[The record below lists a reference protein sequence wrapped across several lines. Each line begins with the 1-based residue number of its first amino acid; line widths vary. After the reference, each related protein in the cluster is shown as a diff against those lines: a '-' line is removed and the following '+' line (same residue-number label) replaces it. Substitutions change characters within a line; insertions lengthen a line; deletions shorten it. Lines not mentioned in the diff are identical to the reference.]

1 MSAVPPRPSPAS
13 ITRFTNA
20 AEKSL
25 RNSGG
30 GYEVERGGRGEDLPD
45 GRGDRVRMPAP
56 REQRAHPLPRR
67 RDRARHLEA
76 EDPWTHR
83 AGGGIA
89 AGDLREVGAFR
100 PEAATRISTSPA
112 AGDRWLGLDDF
123 GEVVP

>member
-20 AEKSL
+20 VRKA
-25 RNSGG
+25 SGIPAAATRSSAAG
-30 GYEVERGGRGEDLPD
+30 AGEDLPD

-76 EDPWTHR
+76 EDRGLTGRRW
-83 AGGGIA
+83 IA
-89 AGDLREVGAFR
+89 AGDLREVGA
-100 PEAATRISTSPA
+100 
-112 AGDRWLGLDDF
+112 
-123 GEVVP
+123 V